1 MPSVRIRAA
10 TRRDSARIAAMANAL
25 NRHHDMD
32 DTAFSVEGI
41 ERDGFSARPAFSCL
55 LAEVDGE
62 AVGYAMYH
70 ECYNSDLAA
79 RGLWLV
85 DLFVE
90 ERVRSLGLG
99 RRLMAALARESLARG
114 AVSLWWGVDSENS
127 AARRLYAHLGADDY
141 DYRILEMNRAA
152 LERLARQDAEPE

>member
-1 MPSVRIRAA
+1 MPSVHIRAA

-32 DTAFSVEGI
+32 DTLFTAEGV
-41 ERDGFSARPAFSCL
+41 ERDGFGAHPAFSCL
-55 LAEVDGE
+55 LAELDG
-62 AVGYAMYH
+62 AVVGYAMYH
-70 ECYNSDLAA
+70 ECFNSDLAA

-90 ERVRSLGLG
+90 ERVRSHGVG
-99 RRLMAALARESLARG
+99 RRLMAALARESLACG
-114 AVSLWWGVDSENS
+114 AASLWWGVDTGNA
-127 AARRLYAHLGADDY
+127 AARRLYAQLGADDY
-141 DYRILEMNRAA
+141 DYRLLEMDRAA